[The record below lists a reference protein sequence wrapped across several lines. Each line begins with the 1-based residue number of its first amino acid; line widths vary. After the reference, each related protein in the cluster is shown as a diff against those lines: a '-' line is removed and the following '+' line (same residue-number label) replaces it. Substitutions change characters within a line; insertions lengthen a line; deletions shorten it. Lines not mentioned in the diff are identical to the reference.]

1 MRNLIIA
8 KRYSR
13 ALFNLAEEEKSIE
26 QYGAELDGFNA
37 VLKQLPDLGSALRNP
52 LYPEAA
58 KQSLFKAVAKKLKIS
73 AVMTSFINLLI
84 EKGRVEHLPDICDYY
99 HRLIDEHSN
108 IARAKVRAAVA
119 LDEPSLGEIAA
130 TLEKKIGK
138 KIVVE
143 FEQDPS
149 LLGGVFAQVGD
160 LVLDGSVKRQLL
172 NFKESLKR
180 GAVG

>member
-1 MRNLIIA
+1 MKNLVIA

-13 ALFNLAEEEKSIE
+13 ALFNLAEEDKAIE
-26 QYGAELDGFNA
+26 RYGDELDGFN
-37 VLKQLPDLGSALRNP
+37 QLMAEVPDLGGALRNP
-52 LYPEAA
+52 LYPEAT
-58 KQSLFKAVAKKLKIS
+58 KIKIFNKVTKKMKLS
-73 AVMTSFINLLI
+73 PVMKSFFTLLI
-84 EKGRVEHLPDICDYY
+84 TKNRVQHLPEIKDYY
-99 HRLIDEHSN
+99 HILIDEHSN
-108 IARAKVRAAVA
+108 IARAKVRAAV
-119 LDEPSLGEIAA
+119 ELGEDDLGQIAA

-149 LLGGVFAQVGD
+149 LLGGVYAQIGD
-160 LVLDGSVKRQLL
+160 FVLDGSVRRQLL

>member
-1 MRNLIIA
+1 VKNLVIA

-13 ALFNLAEEEKSIE
+13 ALFNLAEEGKAIE
-26 QYGAELDGFNA
+26 QYGVELDGFCE
-37 VLKQLPDLGSALRNP
+37 LLSELPDLGNALRNP
-52 LYPEAA
+52 LYPEAV
-58 KQSLFKAVAKKLKIS
+58 KTKIFNKVAKKLKLSPVIKNFL
-73 AVMTSFINLLI
+73 MLLI
-84 EKGRVEHLPDICDYY
+84 DKNRIQHLSEIKDFY
-99 HRLIDEHSN
+99 HKLIDENSN
-108 IARAKVRAAVA
+108 IARAQVKAAVELGQGD
-119 LDEPSLGEIAA
+119 LDLIAA

-149 LLGGVFAQVGD
+149 LLGGVFAQIGD
-160 LVLDGSVKRQLL
+160 LVLDGSVRRQLL